1 MGVDGLPVVLTT
13 SGIDIHVSEL
23 DPSLALPDPA
33 DNVEED
39 DDGEGKVSL
48 EEVLGRGETAT
59 DGGDGDEE
67 LSGHADEDEEETEV
81 GTVDASNG
89 LEWDLIEGVAL
100 VLPAG
105 AETDVCLFMLLED
118 GS

>member
-39 DDGEGKVSL
+39 DHRESKVSL
-48 EEVLGRGETAT
+48 EEVLGRGETTA
-59 DGGDGDEE
+59 DRGDGDEE

-81 GTVDASNG
+81 GTIDTSNG